1 MKKRKILS
9 VVLAFAL
16 AFTLLPF
23 NALTAMADG
32 ETGNLTLSKSEPALV
47 SGTDNQWDITLSVSG
62 QDTTASQDI
71 VLVFDTSKSMK
82 STINAAREAAKTFV
96 DNILQKSDK
105 VKISVVIFDEG
116 ADEWIHLSNSAK
128 KIKNELDYL
137 TPSYMGGGSNIQ
149 AGLKLARN
157 ILSASTA
164 DNKSIILLS
173 DGEPTYYYNQY
184 YENVTKSTV
193 TKISG
198 GYKYVNSTDMLWFD
212 YDPTYYSDNY
222 YYTSESDFL
231 NNRNRVDCVRSD
243 STIYKYYPI
252 LGDGENVTNS
262 TKDATAAEAQKAINA
277 GISLYAVGTNSSV
290 SFLERCQNRGYY
302 NSSSLAD
309 LRSDFASVLQRV
321 FNVAI
326 NATVTDIIANQF
338 TLLGIVG
345 NDGNVM
351 GVPPQGVVVSGN
363 TVTWDVGNVPAA
375 ATALTY
381 RIAINTGNV
390 AAGNLYD
397 TSASAASVSYT
408 DLSNT
413 PQTEYFNQVQAPVGV
428 VTLKFTGTIIN
439 ADGTIGT
446 SFSLVSDVKLCMADI
461 NAFDAEGY
469 SYPAAINGY
478 NYVDYS
484 PASVDAY
491 NRTVT
496 YNYERVLAG
505 STVTVYFR
513 EEGGSD
519 LAESQEFIINTESL
533 DNVISVII
541 PDTLSDSE
549 GKVYGYSNITVGG
562 NEYGDLDSMN
572 AGEAINAG
580 NNEIVVEYTPV
591 LKRVTVKHDYPEGI
605 SDVYD
610 YNDEGVQQG
619 SEITVA
625 PNDQGGAYEVTGVT
639 LNGGSYT
646 LPSDGKIIVNEDTV
660 IVIAYAAKMF
670 TVTFYDEDGT
680 TKLGE
685 STVAYGGNA
694 TEPATPTKTGDAQY
708 SYSFDKWV
716 TEQGGTEEAVLTN
729 VTGTKTVYASYTQTT
744 NQYTVTFYDEDGTT
758 KLGESTVAYGGTAIA
773 PATPTKT
780 GDAQYSYTF
789 DKWVTAKGGTEE
801 AVLTNIT
808 GTKAVYASYT
818 RTENQYTVTFYD
830 EDGTYLNE
838 ASVGS
843 GGNAQYPGEE
853 PTKPSDG
860 TNNYTF
866 DKWVTE
872 QGGTEE
878 AVLTNITGNMSVYAS
893 YTAEEIIPEPDDV
906 QLTVQHHYYDADG
919 NLIGEYFEDTARTIS
934 VDAFRVLCDADS
946 NGLIVLAAGY
956 ASPVYGS
963 DTFSITS
970 ASVTEDD
977 YVLDI
982 NYTISTSPV
991 PDPTPT
997 PEPEPEPEEAALIVE
1012 YVGTIYDAAG
1022 NVVSQNALLTKRYV
1036 VHVDDVINGADYI
1049 RDFTADGYQYVDG
1062 DESTFTVEGK
1072 ATISFNYSKQ
1082 ADELEEIEEESTPLA
1097 PIEDESTPLA
1107 SAIPNTGDSSN
1118 MIHIILLALVSVA
1131 GAVGVVIKKKSRKS
1145 N

>member
-345 NDGNVM
+345 NGGNVM

-729 VTGTKTVYASYTQTT
+729 
-744 NQYTVTFYDEDGTT
+744 
-758 KLGESTVAYGGTAIA
+758 
-773 PATPTKT
+773 
-780 GDAQYSYTF
+780 
-789 DKWVTAKGGTEE
+789 
-801 AVLTNIT
+801 IT